1 MAAPYDLAV
10 VGAGPAGASAAR
22 AAAAR
27 GLSVLLLDKEPFPRE
42 KPCGGAISARGIHY
56 LGASIPPQLVEG
68 TVDRARIRYRDITTD
83 SSSTEPVVWIVD
95 RARFDAYLLEEA
107 TSAGAVTRVARV
119 REVSGGPATVALRTD
134 AGVFHSRYAVVA
146 EGAFGGLKGAVRRK
160 DRPEEMGLCAVTWS
174 PADEQLRSVYPH
186 SAIEVHFGLAGYGY
200 GWVFPHR
207 DRFSVGV
214 GGRADRFT
222 SPRSRLEDFLRES
235 GHDPALARGARIHPI
250 PAGGIDRPVGSGR
263 VLLAG
268 DAAGFVDAF
277 LGEGISF
284 AIRSGQ
290 NAAHAVAAALDGT
303 SVAAPSYYRS
313 LCETDF
319 GRHLRDSLFLARM
332 LHAHPGVLLKGF
344 ISDRRLL
351 DAFTEVPTMQTTYR
365 AYIRRAAAAVPRI
378 LLRELGAA
386 IRRPATST

>member
-1 MAAPYDLAV
+1 MAAPYDVAV

-22 AAAAR
+22 TAAAH

-42 KPCGGAISARGIHY
+42 KPCGGAISARGVHY
-56 LGASIPPQLVEG
+56 LGAPIPPQLVEG
-68 TVDRARIRYRDITTD
+68 TIERARICYRDITTD

-107 TSAGAVTRVARV
+107 AGAGAVAKVARV
-119 REVSGGPATVALRTD
+119 RGVSEGRSTVALHTE

-146 EGAFGGLKGAVRRK
+146 EGAFGGLKGTVRRK
-160 DRPEEMGLCAVTWS
+160 DRPDEMGLCAVTWS
-174 PADEQLRSVYPH
+174 PTEEHLQSAYPD

-200 GWVFPHR
+200 GWVFPHAE
-207 DRFSVGV
+207 RFSVGV
-214 GGRADRFT
+214 GGRADRFS
-222 SPRSRLEDFLRES
+222 SPRRRLEDFLRS
-235 GHDPALARGARIHPI
+235 TGHNPALARQARIHPI

-290 NAAHAVAAALDGT
+290 NAAHAVAAALAGT
-303 SVAAPSYYRS
+303 SGPAPSHYRS

-319 GRHLRDSLFLARM
+319 GQHLRDSLFLARM